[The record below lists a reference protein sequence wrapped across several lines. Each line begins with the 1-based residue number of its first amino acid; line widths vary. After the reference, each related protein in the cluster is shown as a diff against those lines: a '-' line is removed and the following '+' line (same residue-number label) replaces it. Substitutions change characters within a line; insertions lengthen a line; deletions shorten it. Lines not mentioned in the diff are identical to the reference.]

1 MTQNAPLPGTR
12 VAMDFTLPLW
22 GVLSSVGGGFV
33 MLVGLFFN
41 VAALT
46 SGVKD
51 LQITVQAGNTAYSSL
66 ASRTTLLEF
75 RVENNSEELKR
86 LNAYFRNKEP
96 AK

>member
-1 MTQNAPLPGTR
+1 MPNNQLPGTR

-22 GVLSSVGGGFV
+22 GVITAVGGGFV

-46 SGVKD
+46 ASVKD

-66 ASRTTLLEF
+66 ASRATLLEF
-75 RVENNSEELKR
+75 RVQNNADELKR
-86 LNAYFRNKEP
+86 LASQLHKGG
-96 AK
+96 